1 MHLRRVSD
9 GLYAA
14 LFQKCSFWA
23 LYYIFSFR
31 ERRRAMVY
39 QNGSYALMIKG
50 RKVRTKYER
59 LKETLAVTNL
69 DS

>member
-1 MHLRRVSD
+1 
-9 GLYAA
+9 
-14 LFQKCSFWA
+14 
-23 LYYIFSFR
+23 
-31 ERRRAMVY
+31 MVY

-59 LKETLAVTNL
+59 PKETLAVTNL